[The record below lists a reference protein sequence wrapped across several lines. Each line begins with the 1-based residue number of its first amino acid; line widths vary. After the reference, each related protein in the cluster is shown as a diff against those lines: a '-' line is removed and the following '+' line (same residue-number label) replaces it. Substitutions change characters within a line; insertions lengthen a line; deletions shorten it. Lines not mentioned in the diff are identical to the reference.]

1 MPPEAPA
8 ADLPAHA
15 GFLAR
20 VPIAFARRHALL
32 GLERPGG
39 GLVLLMGDPTQT
51 DLSENL
57 GKLLAV
63 APGRLRVRRADPLAL
78 PTLINAAYEART
90 GGVDRAVASLDA
102 GGAGGSGGA
111 DAAGDAA
118 RREAMLARLH
128 AGAADLLEGGE
139 RSPVV
144 ELVNTML
151 AEAVAA
157 RASDVHVQ
165 PLEASLVARMRVD
178 GVLQDTFD
186 LPKAIQE
193 EVVSRVKVMARM
205 DIAEKRLPQD
215 GRVAVRVGARA
226 VDLRVSTLPTA
237 FGERVVIRLLDK
249 SRGLLGLAEL
259 GMPAATEA
267 GYRRLVAAEH
277 GIVLVTG
284 PTGSGKST
292 TLYAALAEADGTA
305 RNILTIEDPIE
316 YQLPGVSQTQ
326 VNVKKGLTFAGGL
339 RSILRQDPDVI
350 MVGEIRDRETAEVA
364 IQAALTGHLVL
375 STLHTN
381 DAASAITRL
390 LDLGVEPYLIASSV
404 TGVAAQR
411 LLRRVCDACSRP
423 VTDEELAQDR
433 ARLVA
438 IGEDA
443 DALDGASLRRGAGC
457 GRCRGTGFRGRTG
470 VFEMLPVDTEL
481 VGLIQRRAD
490 AGAIKASAVRR
501 GMATLHDDAM
511 RLLREGV
518 TTADELAR
526 VAARAGL

>member
-1 MPPEAPA
+1 MPPEAPP
-8 ADLPAHA
+8 ADLPPHP
-15 GFLAR
+15 GFLSR
-20 VPIAFARRHALL
+20 VPIAFARRHGLL
-32 GLERPGG
+32 GLEAPGGGG
-39 GLVLLMGDPTQT
+39 GLVLLMTDPTQA
-51 DLSENL
+51 DLAENTA
-57 GKLLAV
+57 KLLAV
-63 APGRLRVRRADPLAL
+63 PADRVAVERADAEAL
-78 PTLINAAYEART
+78 PGLINAAYEART

-102 GGAGGSGGA
+102 GGGA
-111 DAAGDAA
+111 D

-128 AGAADLLEGGE
+128 NQGGAADLLEGGE
-139 RSPVV
+139 DSPVV

-215 GRVAVRVGARA
+215 GRVAVRVGDRA

-249 SRGLLGLAEL
+249 SRGLLRLAEL
-259 GMPAATEA
+259 GMPAETEA

-326 VNVKKGLTFAGGL
+326 VNLKKGLTFAGGL

-381 DAASAITRL
+381 DAASAVTRL
-390 LDLGVEPYLIASSV
+390 LDLGIEPYLIASSV

-423 VTDEELAQDR
+423 VTGEELERDR

-438 IGEDA
+438 IGEDPGA
-443 DALDGASLRRGAGC
+443 VDGAELHRGAGC
-457 GRCRGTGFRGRTG
+457 DRCRGTGFRGRTG
-470 VFEMLPVDTEL
+470 VFEMLPIDAAL
-481 VGLIQRRAD
+481 VGLIQERAD
-490 AGAIKASAVRR
+490 AGAIKAAAVAR
-501 GMATLHDDAM
+501 GMATLHDDAV
-511 RLLREGV
+511 RLLRSGV